1 MAASI
6 VLAVVVGFG
15 LLAWEWRHP
24 DAFHDADGSISMSV
38 HSWPV
43 GKVIFVGVTYGDE
56 SAGEVTLVRA
66 KPDVTV
72 NSAEA
77 NIEYYVCTPR
87 QPGNGNIGSNG
98 SRSHPASMRDSR
110 TGRWSD
116 RFPPSRRRSSPDGS
130 HPNHS
135 WCRPGFEFDSHLP
148 VGVEERKS
156 AGGRR
161 CPNPRGPR
169 TVVAIG
175 ASEPREPQRTHL
187 PRMVNSTVPR

>member
-1 MAASI
+1 MAAAI

-87 QPGNGNIGSNG
+87 QPGNGNIGSAGPGVTLHQCGTLELVDGPIAFRPRGGDQVLMGVTPTTPGVVQVPSSTLTYRSGWRNG
-98 SRSHPASMRDSR
+98 SQQV
-110 TGRWSD
+110 G
-116 RFPPSRRRSSPDGS
+116 DGV
-130 HPNHS
+130 
-135 WCRPGFEFDSHLP
+135 RI
-148 VGVEERKS
+148 R
-156 AGGRR
+156 A
-161 CPNPRGPR
+161 
-169 TVVAIG
+169 A
-175 ASEPREPQRTHL
+175 REQ
-187 PRMVNSTVPR
+187 